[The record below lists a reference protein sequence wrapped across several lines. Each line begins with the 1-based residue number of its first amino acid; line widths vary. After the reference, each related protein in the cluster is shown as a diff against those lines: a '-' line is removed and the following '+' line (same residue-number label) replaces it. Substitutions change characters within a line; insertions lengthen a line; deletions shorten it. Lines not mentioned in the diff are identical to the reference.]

1 MVEELFK
8 LQDIK
13 YREVQIKTIT
23 NINPD
28 TIIGVRTPD
37 LRKLAKK
44 LYKSNNYKDFIEDL
58 PHKYFEENQ
67 LHAFIIFEIKDYN
80 ECINRLNK
88 FLPYIDNWATC
99 DQGVSRLF
107 ENILMNY

>member
-44 LYKSNNYKDFIEDL
+44 LYKSNNYKDFIED
-58 PHKYFEENQ
+58 K
-67 LHAFIIFEIKDYN
+67 
-80 ECINRLNK
+80 
-88 FLPYIDNWATC
+88 
-99 DQGVSRLF
+99 VSRHCSSKRVFGLLPIWILIYL
-107 ENILMNY
+107 ENKTQK